1 MQPIAAAERELDRS
15 NIHDALRLL
24 SQCAAKLENVRIQ
37 SEIKDIETRYY
48 YMLRFVM
55 SNPKSNIAKETDSVK
70 ALLRDVISDLRH
82 AAEARRDTLYGS
94 QLRFQEMRPEE
105 NLQSII
111 SDYLAE
117 AERLH
122 SDVTAFTNP
131 RAKAQLERLANDIFN
146 RIWTLYRPDEDIMTL
161 INDLIADNTIPA
173 LHRELWV
180 NALGLAA
187 SHISDRKISAAL
199 RSAAESSNRRIRT
212 AASVW
217 LVIAAA
223 NSEAVVSE
231 LEGLNVFD
239 IVKAL
244 SLNLADNDNDFFAEM
259 ASLSQRFKGI
269 DPSDPEALKNVNL
282 TGDDYDRLKRF
293 NEAQAGGADVF
304 GKSIGRMRQFPFF
317 AAMPNWFLPF
327 DTQHSALA
335 EITDGEGA
343 EIAESIAM
351 MPNIADSDK
360 YAMLLS
366 MGQLP
371 QSMRNQALTS
381 MVDSMRSV
389 ADTPEYR
396 DAMNELS
403 NVSDNMLIAN
413 QVHALVRFINSF
425 PKVKEFP
432 VSDILKAES
441 FVAVSPITQTLTDS
455 DKADLAR
462 VALKLN
468 LKSHALRLIESISDT
483 EAISDNTLELKADL
497 LIECEGDKNI
507 AADIYDMLFTKY
519 PDRNDIAHKLARL
532 YNDRG
537 EHAKAIALLE
547 SLADQADLGLLA
559 EAYLDAGNLEEAA
572 LTLHRLDYNLPTD
585 DYSAKKQLAFIYLI
599 SGSIDE
605 AASTIDLIPARER
618 NSQHPFLAAMI
629 MWLDGNAEAA
639 VALLRSQ
646 AGTFD
651 SELELYEKL
660 QANISALAAYPVGST
675 DTFAGLTTMPDILRY
690 KNDNNF

>member
-1 MQPIAAAERELDRS
+1 MQLIAAAERELNRS

-37 SEIKDIETRYY
+37 GEIKDIETRYY

-94 QLRFQEMRPEE
+94 QLRFQDMRPEE

-146 RIWTLYRPDEDIMTL
+146 RIWTLYRPDEDIMAL
-161 INDLIADNTIPA
+161 INDLVADNTITA

-187 SHISDRKISAAL
+187 THITDRKISAAL
-199 RSAAESSNRRIRT
+199 RNAAESPNRRIST

-223 NSEAVVSE
+223 ASEALVNE

-239 IVKAL
+239 IVKTLA
-244 SLNLADNDNDFFAEM
+244 LNLADNDNDFFADM
-259 ASLSQRFKGI
+259 ASLSRRFKGI

-327 DTQHSALA
+327 DSQHSALA
-335 EITDGEGA
+335 DIADGEGA

-371 QSMRNQALTS
+371 QSMRNQTMTS

-403 NVSDNMLIAN
+403 NVSDSMLIAN
-413 QVHALVRFINSF
+413 QVHALVRFISSF

-441 FVAVSPITQTLTDS
+441 FVTVSPLTQTLTDS

-468 LKSHALRLIESISDT
+468 LKSHALRLLESISDT

-497 LIECEGDKNI
+497 LIECGGDKNI

-519 PDRNDIAHKLARL
+519 PDRSDIALKLARL
-532 YNDRG
+532 YNDRS
-537 EHAKAIALLE
+537 EHGKAIALLE
-547 SLADQADLGLLA
+547 SLADQADLAMLA
-559 EAYLDAGNLEEAA
+559 EAYLAAGNLEEAA
-572 LTLHRLDYNLPTD
+572 FTLHRLDYNLPTD
-585 DYSAKKQLAFIYLI
+585 DYSAKKQLAYIYLI

-605 AASTIDLIPARER
+605 AASTIDLIPACER
-618 NSQHPFLAAMI
+618 NTQHPFLETMI

-639 VALLRSQ
+639 VALLRRQ
-646 AGTFD
+646 ADEYT
-651 SELELYEKL
+651 SEAVFCARL
-660 QANISALAAYPVGST
+660 QAAIAALASYPIGST
-675 DTFAGLTTMPDILRY
+675 ETFAGLATIPDILRY